1 MDRGKTNFG
10 RSARIRFKFTVSR
23 YTVPVPGTGT
33 YWGIYHKKEYRNFLT
48 GTVPGSDR
56 AAIVSCQ

>member
-33 YWGIYHKKEYRNFLT
+33 YWGNIIKKN
-48 GTVPGSDR
+48 
-56 AAIVSCQ
+56 IVIS